1 MEIAD
6 IPERFERLLHTL
18 GRHYREERTA
28 LQPSQAVLP
37 TALEFDGNLKASL
50 IRRSPE
56 VRLGYDPPGG
66 GFDVKPTRVIEV

>member
-6 IPERFERLLHTL
+6 IPECFERLLHTL

-28 LQPSQAVLP
+28 LQPSQAVQSTSFEL
-37 TALEFDGNLKASL
+37 DGNLKASL
-50 IRRSPE
+50 IRSSPE

-66 GFDVKPTRVIEV
+66 GFDVKPTLVIEA